1 MSPLWEG
8 DRVMILYLAGYK
20 YCAKRWN
27 LDTKDIYLLSS
38 FWEHKSGHYGS
49 YVCQEKHILDSGAFS
64 AFSGKND
71 SFDWDGYVKKY
82 ADFVLKNNIQRF
94 FELDIDV
101 VVGLEKVEYY
111 RRYLEDRIGR
121 QPIPVW
127 HASRGKEYFIRMC
140 EEYPYVA
147 IGTTSAMEESR
158 RIRENP
164 MILKWFIDQAHSA
177 GTRIHGLGFTNTTL
191 LPFLKFDSVDSTTW
205 LSGSRFGQIYFFNG
219 KQMVYRNPPKG
230 MRAKNHDLSNRHNF
244 NEWIKFQRYAEQYL

>member
-1 MSPLWEG
+1 
-8 DRVMILYLAGYK
+8 
-20 YCAKRWN
+20 
-27 LDTKDIYLLSS
+27 
-38 FWEHKSGHYGS
+38 
-49 YVCQEKHILDSGAFS
+49 
-64 AFSGKND
+64 
-71 SFDWDGYVKKY
+71 
-82 ADFVLKNNIQRF
+82 
-94 FELDIDV
+94 
-101 VVGLEKVEYY
+101 
-111 RRYLEDRIGR
+111 
-121 QPIPVW
+121 
-127 HASRGKEYFIRMC
+127 
-140 EEYPYVA
+140 
-147 IGTTSAMEESR
+147 MEEGR

>member
-1 MSPLWEG
+1 
-8 DRVMILYLAGYK
+8 MILYLAGYK

-111 RRYLEDRIGR
+111 RRYLENVLEKSEQMEAVLQLI
-121 QPIPVW
+121 
-127 HASRGKEYFIRMC
+127 
-140 EEYPYVA
+140 
-147 IGTTSAMEESR
+147 SALYH
-158 RIRENP
+158 I
-164 MILKWFIDQAHSA
+164 ILKKVI
-177 GTRIHGLGFTNTTL
+177 
-191 LPFLKFDSVDSTTW
+191 
-205 LSGSRFGQIYFFNG
+205 
-219 KQMVYRNPPKG
+219 
-230 MRAKNHDLSNRHNF
+230 
-244 NEWIKFQRYAEQYL
+244 